1 MVTLARKANQF
12 RNLKELEKYI
22 INNIPEK
29 IMQSRDVENLLKK
42 EMHQAVYDIVYAF
55 YEPKTYE
62 RRADNGGLSDMRTM
76 EITDAIVKGKT
87 FTMIFQNLA
96 EGNDTLDGELL
107 TPTIINGIKD
117 NWEREGVWSEPRDF
131 VYETVNNIIANPK
144 PLIDAVKKAFVKCGF
159 KVK

>member
-12 RNLKELEKYI
+12 RNLKELERYI

-29 IMQSRDVENLLKK
+29 IMQSRDVENILKK
-42 EMHQAVYDIVYAF
+42 EMYQAVYDVVYAV
-55 YEPKTYE
+55 YEPEYE

-96 EGNDTLDGELL
+96 QGNDTLSGEYL
-107 TPTIINGIKD
+107 TDTIEQGLED
-117 NWEREGVWSEPRDF
+117 NWETKGIWSKPRPF
-131 VYETVNNIIANPK
+131 VYETAQAIKANPK
-144 PLIDAVKKAFVKCGF
+144 PLINAVIKAFLKCGF

>member
-1 MVTLARKANQF
+1 MATLTRKANQF
-12 RNLKELEKYI
+12 RNLKELERYI

-42 EMHQAVYDIVYAF
+42 EMHQAVYDVVYAV
-55 YEPKTYE
+55 YEPEYE

-76 EITDAIVKGKT
+76 EITDAIVNGKT

-96 EGNDTLDGELL
+96 QGNDTLSGELL

-117 NWEREGVWSEPRDF
+117 NWETQGVWSEPRDF
-131 VYETVNNIIANPK
+131 VYETINNIITNPK
-144 PLIDAVKKAFVKCGF
+144 PLINAVKKAFVKCGF
-159 KVK
+159 IVK